1 MKKFRDFIRLRIK
14 SISITMS
21 VLYLFLAIV
30 NMSFFTIMIYEN
42 QIDLITENGKYRIKQ
57 QTEDF
62 IAAIRKLSPD
72 AAGGV
77 IFYNKTRE
85 DVLRDVAATIKPRL
99 SGDDSL
105 IIFTEDGTVLYS
117 SRPGLKLT
125 GTDIRNGM
133 TAITNLDYSG
143 RALYSTIDEKSFVM
157 KFYIP
162 HRLNILGDCI
172 LLLKIEMRDFQER
185 LWELYRMILFI
196 LVFLA
201 LFHVAFAIAFNRLFI
216 RPIQALHE
224 KSLEISRGNLSA
236 RAVFDREDEI
246 GELAA
251 AFNGMADSIQE
262 KILTLQEQNDLM
274 EQEMDVAS
282 GVQKLIFPSMTGDRN
297 FTYASYWKSLTKV
310 SGDYFD
316 IVTLDKNR
324 TGIIIIDVTGHGVP
338 AALVTMVLKEV
349 FNRAA
354 PLYDDPAE
362 LICHLNTDI
371 ISLLSK
377 NEIVM
382 GVYFTGIYI
391 IFDGKETLSY
401 CNAGHDPGL
410 LVNAKTGE
418 ITSLT
423 RSGSPLGVIVEM
435 NKSYKSETL
444 PLGKGD
450 RVYLYTDGIV
460 ECRNLSKKEFG
471 LDGLIASIVKT
482 RASSPQESVD
492 TIVADIHE
500 HIGSGRQRDDAT
512 LLLIEAR

>member
-1 MKKFRDFIRLRIK
+1 MKIVRDFLRLRIK
-14 SISITMS
+14 SISVTMS
-21 VLYLFLAIV
+21 ILYLFLAVV

-72 AAGGV
+72 AAAGPF
-77 IFYNKTRE
+77 INKTRE
-85 DVLRDVAATIKPRL
+85 DVLRDVSAAIKPRL

-105 IIFTEDGTVLYS
+105 IIFTEEGTVLYT
-117 SRPGLKLT
+117 SRPRLAISAA
-125 GTDIRNGM
+125 DIRNGL

-143 RALYSTIDEKSFVM
+143 RTLYSTIDEKVFVM

-162 HRLNILGDCI
+162 QRLYLLGDCI
-172 LLLKIEMRDFQER
+172 LLLKMEMRDFKER
-185 LWELYRMILFI
+185 LWELYRMIFFI
-196 LVFLA
+196 LAFLA
-201 LFHVAFAIAFNRLFI
+201 IFHVAFAVLFNRLFI
-216 RPIQALHE
+216 RPIKALHE
-224 KSLEISRGNLSA
+224 KSLEIRRGDLSA
-236 RAVFDREDEI
+236 RAEIGREDEI

-282 GVQKLIFPSMTGDRN
+282 GVQKLIYPSITGDNN
-297 FTYASYWKSLTKV
+297 FNYASYWKSLTKV

-316 IVTLDKNR
+316 IVKLEGNR
-324 TGIIIIDVTGHGVP
+324 TGVIVIDVTGHGVP

-362 LICHLNTDI
+362 LICHLNTEI
-371 ISLLSK
+371 INLLSK

-391 IFDGKETLSY
+391 IFDGKKTLSY

-410 LVNAKTGE
+410 LVSAKTGE
-418 ITSLT
+418 IATLA

-435 NKSYKSETL
+435 NKNYKSESL
-444 PLGKGD
+444 PLAKGD

-460 ECRNLSKKEFG
+460 ECRNLNREEFS
-471 LDGLIASIVKT
+471 LDGLIASIMKT
-482 RASSPQESVD
+482 RDMPAQDSVD
-492 TIVADIHE
+492 TIVSDIQL
-500 HIGSGRQRDDAT
+500 HIGDGRQRDDAT